1 MKVVKY
7 TILLLVS
14 LGVSLASFAQDADS
28 VSSHNDIKLILPDSS
43 GWNIIKE
50 NEELSFQVHTTDP
63 DPAFYAIQGGEDL
76 DITLDSL
83 GNFFW
88 KPSYDLVDRV
98 TRMKDYTVVIEASWP
113 ACCATRDGCSRA
125 A

>member
-63 DPAFYAIQGGEDL
+63 DPARRARPPPFGRRFAEQGE
-76 DITLDSL
+76 TVC
-83 GNFFW
+83 
-88 KPSYDLVDRV
+88 KPKVCYKDR
-98 TRMKDYTVVIEASWP
+98 
-113 ACCATRDGCSRA
+113 
-125 A
+125 